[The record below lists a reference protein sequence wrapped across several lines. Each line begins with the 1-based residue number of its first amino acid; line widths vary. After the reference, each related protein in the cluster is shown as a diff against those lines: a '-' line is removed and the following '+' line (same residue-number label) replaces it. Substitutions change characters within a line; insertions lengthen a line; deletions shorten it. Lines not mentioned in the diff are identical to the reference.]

1 MPEPD
6 APATARLTIH
16 RTASWDEQSRQI
28 LCSVDGTYI
37 GQLLYGQTL
46 TREIPAGTH
55 VLKANNTLVWKS
67 APFEAAAGQ
76 HVQFTVWNEPMGG
89 WLMKILFIFIGAAA
103 LRLGVL
109 PGPPGA
115 RPA

>member
-1 MPEPD
+1 MSEPE
-6 APATARLTIH
+6 AAATARLTIH
-16 RTASWDEQSRQI
+16 RTAGWDEQSRQVI
-28 LCSVDGTYI
+28 CSVDGTYI

-46 TREIPAGTH
+46 TREIPPGRH
-55 VLKANNTLVWKS
+55 LLKANNTLVWKS
-67 APFEAAAGQ
+67 VPFEAAAGQ

-89 WLMKILFIFIGAAA
+89 WLMKILFIFVGAAA
-103 LRLGVL
+103 LKLGVV